1 MKPSFFQR
9 IRDAYSSLDKVGRIV
24 LFAFLGAGL
33 VTSVL
38 AFNLVRGIVQST
50 TSFQLPGLAITTG
63 EDGESPAGPISGQ
76 QIGPEL
82 EPWDGASRVT
92 ILVMGLDH
100 RDWEAGE
107 GPPRTDSMILLTIDP
122 VTKSAGMLSIP
133 RDLWVEVPGFG
144 HNKINSAYQLG
155 EGSRLPGGGPGL
167 AVSTVEQFLG
177 ITVNYYAQID
187 FSAFERFID
196 EIGGVKITVEKKI
209 RVQIIGVEKLER
221 LDAGT
226 YTLPGDIALAYA
238 RARNSE
244 DGDFDRARRQQQ
256 LIVAIRN
263 QFLRPDVQRL
273 ILTDGI
279 RLYQELSS
287 GVNTNMSFDEMIK
300 LGFLALEVNLDNLE
314 SAVIAPPD
322 YVTIGTSPDG
332 LSILKPITE
341 NIRLLRDQ
349 VFSSGNARS
358 EQARNSEDAELMLAE
373 SANVQLYNGAGVTGL
388 ADSTRAYLESQ
399 GVTIIDVG
407 NSDIVNGTTIYDYT
421 GNPYTVAFLVDLM
434 GIQGTRIYNR
444 YDPNS
449 QIDVEVIIGSDWSV
463 PQ

>member
-1 MKPSFFQR
+1 MGNSFFQR
-9 IRDAYSSLDKVGRIV
+9 IRQAFGRLDKVGRIV
-24 LFAFLGAGL
+24 LFAFLGTGL
-33 VTSVL
+33 ITAAL
-38 AFNLVRGIVQST
+38 AFNLVRNLVEST
-50 TSFQLPGLAITTG
+50 TTFQLPGLAIERG
-63 EDGESPAGPISGQ
+63 EDGESPSGPISGQ
-76 QIGPEL
+76 QLGPEL

-122 VTKSAGMLSIP
+122 ASNTAGMLSIP

-144 HNKINSAYQLG
+144 HQKINAAYQLG

-167 AVSTVEQFLG
+167 AVATVEQFLG
-177 ITVNYYAQID
+177 VTINFYAQID
-187 FSAFERFID
+187 FTAFEHFID

-209 RVQIIGVEKLER
+209 RIQLIGEEQLYR
-221 LDAGT
+221 LDRGT
-226 YTLPGDIALAYA
+226 FTLPGDIALAYA
-238 RARNSE
+238 RARHTE

-256 LIVAIRN
+256 LIIAIRN
-263 QFLRPDVQRL
+263 QFLRPDVQTL

-287 GVNTNMSFDEMIK
+287 GLNTNMSFEEMLR
-300 LGFLALEVNLDNLE
+300 LGFLALDVDLDNVE

-341 NIRLLRDQ
+341 SIRLLRDQ
-349 VFSSGNARS
+349 IFSSGDARS
-358 EQARNSEDAELMLAE
+358 AQARHSEDYELVQAEA
-373 SANVQLYNGAGVTGL
+373 ARVQLNNGAGIAGL
-388 ADSTRAYLESQ
+388 ADSTKAYLESQ
-399 GVTIIDVG
+399 GVTILDVG
-407 NSDIVNGTTIYDYT
+407 NSDAVNGTTIYDYT
-421 GNPYTVAFLVDLM
+421 GNPYTVAYLVDLM
-434 GIQGTRIYNR
+434 GIQATRIYNR

-449 QIDVEVIIGSDWSV
+449 QIDVEVIIGAEWSV